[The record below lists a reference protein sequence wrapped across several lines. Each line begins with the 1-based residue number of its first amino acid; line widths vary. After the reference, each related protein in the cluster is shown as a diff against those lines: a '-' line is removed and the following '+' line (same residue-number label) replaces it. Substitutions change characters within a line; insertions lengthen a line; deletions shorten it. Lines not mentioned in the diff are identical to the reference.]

1 MYSIK
6 NSSGAEVAIC
16 ERITHI
22 FLQDNGYFAPCKE
35 PDAQGFCV
43 DGVVY
48 HLPGRP
54 EFVHPEGIEVQTA
67 TFDVFNG
74 PQRIVEEGTAAA
86 DEALAIL
93 HGEESE

>member
-1 MYSIK
+1 MYSVK
-6 NSSGAEVAIC
+6 NTDGVEIAVG
-16 ERITHI
+16 ERLTYM

-54 EFVHPEGIEVQTA
+54 GFVHPEGIEVQTA
-67 TFDVFNG
+67 TFDEFNG

-93 HGEESE
+93 RGEVSE